1 VLLIIAGAGASYDSD
16 WRRLPAGDAPGPAG
30 ERQMAGTYFR
40 PPLAA
45 QIFDEERFGSVVA
58 QYAPS
63 QGLMVRLRNAAPA
76 VEQELEAI
84 RTLSTT
90 QEHIPRQLLAIR
102 YYLRHV
108 VGGSVEGWVKARPD
122 RMTNFT
128 RLVGG
133 LEPWRQASG
142 QRVAIAT
149 FNYDTLFE
157 EALSSTLPRLRLWQ
171 PQDMNDY
178 ISDGRYQVFKLHGS
192 TNWWRFI
199 QAEWVQRVGMSNPV
213 GWASTMF
220 DPLGPY
226 TEEGAFNL
234 NEGAVLPCVPSLAI
248 PMATKT
254 DSDFACPAEHLN
266 ELRTRLGEV
275 TDVLIIG
282 WRGIEQHFLE
292 MWRLVHAT
300 KKDPRINTIAVVDR
314 SIDAG
319 QEVVARVTHHVGLTP
334 SRDRYYETFSRFV
347 NEKLNEYL
355 DIL

>member
-1 VLLIIAGAGASYDSD
+1 
-16 WRRLPAGDAPGPAG
+16 
-30 ERQMAGTYFR
+30 
-40 PPLAA
+40 
-45 QIFDEERFGSVVA
+45 
-58 QYAPS
+58 
-63 QGLMVRLRNAAPA
+63 
-76 VEQELEAI
+76 
-84 RTLSTT
+84 
-90 QEHIPRQLLAIR
+90 
-102 YYLRHV
+102 
-108 VGGSVEGWVKARPD
+108 
-122 RMTNFT
+122 MTNFT

-226 TEEGAFNL
+226 TEDGAFNL